1 MNKKILIAGLAIV
14 LMVGIVSAAVISYFG
29 QVKMTAT
36 VNQAVLLDGT
46 DITGMPITEDAT
58 VAGGES
64 FCRHHWLESQTS
76 VPVNLQFE
84 TTFSP
89 ALTNDEITVSYL
101 KSTDYEKTVT
111 TVGSYPITVT
121 AEDVGEW
128 IQWTFYMDSVSG
140 DDDKLAG
147 QVVISFDG
155 ETPAFQIHNNDGV
168 TPDYAVGT
176 WLYCPYDP
184 IIGWG
189 TVGDPAWNT
198 PVADLWW
205 VEAEGTM
212 HNNAEGKLI
221 VRIHKTML
229 DATFYWAVAG
239 SRYYT
244 EPRGT
249 FVYPDGFNWIKPYE
263 EATILEPITQ
273 PFTLQPMERL
283 DFYICYDFAPNIKA
297 GTYYITSTVELAST
311 P

>member
-1 MNKKILIAGLAIV
+1 MNRKKLILLILGLAA
-14 LMVGIVSAAVISYFG
+14 LVGTVSAAVISYFG
-29 QVKMTAT
+29 QVQMTAT
-36 VNQAVLLDGT
+36 VKQAVLLDGR
-46 DITGMPITEDAT
+46 DITEMPIEETAT
-58 VAGGES
+58 VAGGE
-64 FCRHHWLESQTS
+64 FFLRYHWLKSQTS

-101 KSTDYEKTVT
+101 KSTGYEETVT

-121 AEDVGEW
+121 VQDVGEW
-128 IQWTFYMDSVSG
+128 IQWTFYMNPVSG
-140 DDDKLAG
+140 DDKLAG

-168 TPDYAVGT
+168 TPSYAVGT

-212 HNNAEGKLI
+212 HNNAEGKLV

-244 EPRGT
+244 EPKGT

-263 EATILEPITQ
+263 DATILEAITS
-273 PFTLQPMERL
+273 PFTLKPGERL
-283 DFYICYDFAPNIKA
+283 DFYIRYEFAVNIES
-297 GTYYITSTVELAST
+297 GDYTITTTVE
-311 P
+311 PVP